1 MNRKFPPKSPPT
13 PKADAPKR
21 ESKIARYREGGE
33 GFIAWAEDYL
43 YAKVFPIGS
52 DVEVWCPLNDLPTY
66 PHPVTGRSYRQLWE
80 NQKTVLRQALAMD
93 EDGNFKHRLIIFDWF
108 RGEGKSFLVCDIVL
122 WRFSVFPN
130 QKIVLGAN
138 SKDQTKFVH
147 YDIIRDTILNSPK
160 LLDIVGQKNV
170 MEKEIQMLSS
180 SGRIIS
186 FIRPISSFSG
196 IVSNITC
203 YTFSEMFDMRN
214 PRFFTQL
221 DGSIRN
227 IPNAFGL
234 IDSTIADEDHILTRL
249 EKGALSGKDPTT
261 FVSYRFSPDGEYTD
275 FWHPYNT
282 QAQLDSYK
290 IKFTPPEYDRY
301 FRNIRPS
308 ANSRVFS
315 NAQIDAM
322 GIIGIDGVIGGVGI
336 VNAIQ
341 TKHELLRKIEVN
353 NSFGRT
359 EQSDHCAAQVASIE
373 SRLQSVD
380 SIYRLAG
387 EFGFPTMATADDL
400 EKLSDVLCTDWAICV
415 GVDRADPTA
424 SGPVSADTIVSVTA
438 KGLPGSRGQIYG
450 SDEAVPAYVYMMLH
464 LGKIDTSSLEDIKYE
479 LVKVQETFDGID
491 SLCSEKW
498 GMFDLVNWC
507 EEAQIPFEY
516 IHPSYDLQRGAFT
529 ELSTALSTGRFKSP
543 TIVVP
548 GRKGPNILIEQM
560 KKFTHDV
567 YKRVFVS
574 PEKTLVNGVQD
585 DSIYAT
591 AYSVYGGRSLTPANF
606 RRRSGRKGYWGTFIP
621 AEGLLGTY

>member
-1 MNRKFPPKSPPT
+1 MNRKFTSRAPEK
-13 PKADAPKR
+13 PKADRTER
-21 ESKIARYREGGE
+21 ESKIARFRQGGD
-33 GFIAWAEDYL
+33 GFIAWAEEYL
-43 YAKVFPIGS
+43 CAKVFPIGS
-52 DVEVWCPLNDLPTY
+52 DVEVWCPLKDLPTY
-66 PHPVTGRSYRQLWE
+66 PHPVTGRSYRELWE
-80 NQKTVLRQALAMD
+80 NQKAVLREALAMD

-147 YDIIRDTILNSPK
+147 YDIIRDTVLNSPK
-160 LLDIVGQKNV
+160 LLAIVGQKNV

-234 IDSTIADEDHILTRL
+234 IDSTVADEDHILTRL
-249 EKGALSGKDPTT
+249 EKGAMSGSDPTT
-261 FVSYRFSPDGEYTD
+261 FVSYRFSPEGDYRD

-290 IKFTPPEYDRY
+290 TKFTTPEYDRY
-301 FRNIRPS
+301 FRNVRPS

-315 NAQIDAM
+315 DAQIDAM
-322 GIIGIDGVIGGVGI
+322 GIIGIDDVIGGDGI
-336 VNAIQ
+336 VSTVQSKYDII
-341 TKHELLRKIEVN
+341 RKMEVN
-353 NSFGRT
+353 KSFGRF
-359 EQSDHCAAQVASIE
+359 ERNDSLINELASIE
-373 SRLQSVD
+373 KRLRPVD
-380 SIYRLAG
+380 SVYRLSDK
-387 EFGFPTMATADDL
+387 FGFPVMIDNTDL
-400 EKLSDVLCTDWAICV
+400 EKLSDLLCTDWAVCV

-424 SGPVSADTIVSVTA
+424 TGPVSADTIVSVTA
-438 KGLPGSRGQIYG
+438 KGLPGSRGKPFG
-450 SDEAVPAYVYMMLH
+450 GDEAVPAYVYMMMH
-464 LGKIDTSSLEDIKYE
+464 LAKIDTSSLEDIKYE
-479 LVKVQETFDGID
+479 LVKINEAFDGID

-507 EEAQIPFEY
+507 EDNSIPFEY

-529 ELSTALSTGRFKSP
+529 ELSMTMATGRFKSP

-548 GRKGPNILIEQM
+548 GRKGPNILVEQM
-560 KKFTHDV
+560 KKFTHDT

-574 PEKTLVNGVQD
+574 PEKTLVSGVQD

-591 AYSVYGGRSLTPANF
+591 AYSVYGGRHLTATNF
-606 RRRSGRKGYWGTFIP
+606 RRRSARAGFWGMFIP
-621 AEGLLGTY
+621 NESLLGTY